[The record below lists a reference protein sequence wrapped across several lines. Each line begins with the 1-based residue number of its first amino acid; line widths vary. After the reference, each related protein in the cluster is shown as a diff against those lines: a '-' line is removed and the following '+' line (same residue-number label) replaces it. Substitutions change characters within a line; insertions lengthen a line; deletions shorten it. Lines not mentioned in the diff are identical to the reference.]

1 MEAAPQAIRLS
12 EFNSQKFR
20 FWSFVAM
27 FLLVYVHGYNLNI
40 SYLQPWT
47 IPGEPLTFTTFFEY
61 FVSNGILR
69 FRIPML
75 FIISGYLYA
84 MHDYRPYGQRTRK
97 RLRTL
102 LAPYLIWSAFGLLFT
117 WVLEIIPYTN
127 QFVANSHIV
136 QIDDQRMLLH
146 DYEWYEILFRWII
159 LPVPYQLWF
168 IRVLLIYNIAYPAI
182 RWCTNH
188 RIWKWVFFG
197 IALLM
202 WLATAGFVF
211 FEGEGLLFFSL
222 GIWIN
227 KNSFNIDKPAKW
239 LNPIWWG
246 IIFIVF
252 SIMKT
257 WLAFEGEPLIGNA
270 VYPVLAIMHKIVIL
284 SGLIAAW
291 YGCDALVRWCMSKK
305 WFVWLAA
312 FSFMIY
318 VFHAPLVAYAT
329 NAAFAEIA
337 HYQLYRLT
345 TFIFLPLVII
355 TLAVIIGAIIRKTM
369 PSVYS
374 ILTGGRGF

>member
-1 MEAAPQAIRLS
+1 MVVSQPIRLS

-47 IPGEPLTFTTFFEY
+47 NPGEPLTFTTFFEY

-117 WVLEIIPYTN
+117 WVLEIIPYTS

-182 RWCTNH
+182 RWCIKNP
-188 RIWKWVFFG
+188 IGKWAFFG

-202 WLATAGFVF
+202 WLTTAGFIF

-222 GIWIN
+222 GVWMN
-227 KNSFNIDKPAKW
+227 KTSFNIDKPAKW
-239 LNPIWWG
+239 LNPNWWG

-252 SIMKT
+252 SIVKT
-257 WLAFEGEPLIGNA
+257 WLAFEGEPLIGNS

-291 YGCDALVRWCMSKK
+291 YGCNTLVRWCMSKK
-305 WFVWLAA
+305 WFTWLTA

-329 NAAFAEIA
+329 NAIFTEIA
-337 HYQLYRLT
+337 HYHLYRFT
-345 TFIFLPLVII
+345 TFIFLPLAII
-355 TLAVIIGAIIRKTM
+355 SLAVILGAILRKTM